1 MRRLITVTSLSVCL
15 AACGDSRPA
24 VTEPQED
31 VEIREVSQAALAA
44 AGLNEGHLRTLSRQ
58 LWLPAL
64 RGAEEVPPRETRA
77 RGAAL
82 LLAQNNETTLGF
94 VLTVKRIRN
103 VVQAHIHIGPKGANG
118 PVTAFLYGPV
128 APNGGP
134 EQGVLAIGEVTNAS
148 LIGPLAGKTIAD
160 LLVEIRAGNAYVNVH
175 TDDGVAPPNTGPGD
189 FPGGEVRGQ
198 ITPHKH

>member
-1 MRRLITVTSLSVCL
+1 MRRTLTVASLSIWI

-24 VTEPQED
+24 VTEPED
-31 VEIREVSQAALAA
+31 VEIREVSQAALEA
-44 AGLNEGHLRTLSRQ
+44 AGLNEDDLRTRSRQ

-64 RGAEEVPPRETRA
+64 RGSEEVPPRETRA

-82 LLAQNNETTLGF
+82 LLAQKNETTLGF
-94 VLTVKRIRN
+94 VLTVARIRN
-103 VVQAHIHIGPKGANG
+103 VVQAHIHIGARGTNG
-118 PVTAFLYGPV
+118 PVAAFLYGPV

-134 EQGVLAIGEVTNAS
+134 EQGVLAIGEVTSAN

-198 ITPHKH
+198 VGPKH